1 MLRARILTAVIL
13 LAGFLAALFW
23 LPRVGWIALVGS
35 VLAVA
40 AWEWAGLARLGPLSR
55 SIYAL
60 AIAAA
65 GTWAGWN
72 AGAEPG
78 PLLGHSW
85 LYVAATVFWVV
96 LAPVWL
102 WERPAF
108 ATPAMP
114 LLAGVIVLVPNAAAM
129 VALRGESPVLLLA
142 VMAVVWI
149 SDSAAF
155 FTGRRFGRR
164 KLAPAVSPGKTWEGV
179 WGALLAVAA
188 YGLSWHWFPDAA
200 LPRGSSTG
208 VTSLGFLALGF
219 AVLGILGDLFESQMK
234 RNAGVKD
241 SGRLLPGHGGALD
254 RIDALLPV
262 LPAAAW
268 MFAR

>member
-1 MLRARILTAVIL
+1 MLGSRILTAAA
-13 LAGFLAALFW
+13 LAAVFLALLFLASRPVW
-23 LPRVGWIALVGS
+23 TVVNGA

-40 AWEWAGLARLGPLSR
+40 AWEWARLASLRASACVCFTVLVVGLFGVLVWLPHWMPLAYGLAML
-55 SIYAL
+55 
-60 AIAAA
+60 
-65 GTWAGWN
+65 
-72 AGAEPG
+72 
-78 PLLGHSW
+78 
-85 LYVAATVFWVV
+85 FWV
-96 LAPVWL
+96 LAAPVWL
-102 WERPAF
+102 RKRPRDVPRPVVAAVGAIILVAAF
-108 ATPAMP
+108 A
-114 LLAGVIVLVPNAAAM
+114 
-129 VALRGESPVLLLA
+129 ALIELRDESPGLVLA